1 MQRNVKAKGDL
12 LARVAWLMREGL
24 ISLIVLAVEAVR
36 WLYDILV
43 SLPTSK
49 ICCLTT
55 YLVCSILVCLS
66 LEPYYNG
73 PLFFS
78 CSTACMGSCRRAR
91 ILATRE
97 GASAFNLLR

>member
-73 PLFFS
+73 PLILLMLHS
-78 CSTACMGSCRRAR
+78 LYGLMSPSENPRHARRGKR
-91 ILATRE
+91 
-97 GASAFNLLR
+97 F